1 MTSAFQKS
9 SSGRARPSP
18 AISEAGESD
27 ANDKRARIL
36 SAAQHLFLR
45 YGVKRTSI
53 DDVAREAAIAKGTVY
68 LYYESKNDLFA
79 AVYERLCSDIL
90 ATARQTLLQERPLT
104 ERLVDFLDSYI
115 GHMHRLVAHSPHVAE
130 LTESKEALAATVY
143 ANFDFQMRGLIRTA
157 LNESGITR
165 KGAIDMFLA
174 AALGALRTGDIA
186 EKPYRARLAAVVET
200 LVLGLRVKR
209 MGAGERDV

>member
-1 MTSAFQKS
+1 MTSVYPKS

-18 AISEAGESD
+18 VISD
-27 ANDKRARIL
+27 AGDGDADDKRARIL
-36 SAAQHLFLR
+36 GAAQRLFLR

-90 ATARQTLLQERPLT
+90 STARQTLHQEKPLT

-130 LTESKEALAATVY
+130 LTESKEALVTTVY
-143 ANFDFQMRGLIRTA
+143 ASFDLQMKGLIRTA

-165 KGAIDMFLA
+165 KGAADMLLA

-186 EKPYRARLAAVVET
+186 ENPYRARLAALVET
-200 LVLGLRVKR
+200 LVLGLQAKR
-209 MGAGERDV
+209 KVSA